1 MHNLEDTSLQLF
13 QVYAPQKYMMS
24 VGMDG
29 RSKNLINIVVF
40 LVFHFIIVFCKEN
53 HIYIVYYQITYIQ

>member
-1 MHNLEDTSLQLF
+1 MHNLEHTSLQLF
-13 QVYAPQKYMMS
+13 QVYAPLKYMMS
-24 VGMDG
+24 VDING

-40 LVFHFIIVFCKEN
+40 LVFRFIVVFVKKN